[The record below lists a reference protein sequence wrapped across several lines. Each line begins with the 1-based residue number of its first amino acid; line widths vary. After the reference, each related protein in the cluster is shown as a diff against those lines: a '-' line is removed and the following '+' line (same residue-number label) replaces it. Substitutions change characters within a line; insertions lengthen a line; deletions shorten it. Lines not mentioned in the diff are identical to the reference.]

1 MHPGIGL
8 ADLSGCIGGLQGT
21 LSVADLS
28 GCIGG
33 LLGKPWCWLWV
44 MLTVVMD
51 GKSTPWCW
59 YGCWQWLY
67 MWF

>member
-1 MHPGIGL
+1 MLVWLISVVVLVDFKAH
-8 ADLSGCIGGLQGT
+8 LSV
-21 LSVADLS
+21 SVADLS